1 MRLSLKLQNSPQG
14 RLIKM
19 NDFDKIL
26 GGYVEEINKA
36 ADYYVSSAAFRG
48 RESAGLDAMLD
59 AMAYSLSNGGKR
71 IRPVLTLEFCRVCGG
86 DYMAAIPFALGVE
99 MIHTYSLIHDD
110 LPCMDNDDMRRGKPS
125 SHKVY
130 GEANALLAGDGL
142 LTLAFE
148 TVLSADISA
157 DKKALAAL
165 ELAKAA
171 GVSGMIGG
179 QVMDLANE
187 GRSVT
192 LEEIKATDRLKTGEM
207 IRVAAV
213 MGCIAAG
220 ANGEMIAAAE
230 KYCENIGL
238 AFQIVD
244 DILDVTS
251 DDATLGKPVGS
262 DSENEKSTYVSH
274 LGIEKSKAYAR
285 ELTAQAKA
293 ALDIF
298 GGEGEF
304 LSELADRLSERKK

>member
-1 MRLSLKLQNSPQG
+1 MS
-14 RLIKM
+14 
-19 NDFDKIL
+19 DFEKIFS
-26 GGYVEEINKA
+26 GYVNEINEA
-36 ADYYVSSAAFRG
+36 ADYYVSSSAFEG
-48 RESAGLDAMLD
+48 RKSSGLDVMLD
-59 AMAYSLSNGGKR
+59 AMAYSLRNGGKR

-86 DYMAAIPFALGVE
+86 DYKSAIPFALAVE

-148 TVLSADISA
+148 TVLSADADA
-157 DKKALAAL
+157 DKKSKAAL

-187 GRSVT
+187 EKSVT
-192 LEEIKATDRLKTGEM
+192 LDGIITAEKLKTGAL
-207 IRVAAV
+207 IKVAAV

-220 ANGEMIAAAE
+220 ADNAQLEAAE

-238 AFQIVD
+238 AFQVID

-251 DDATLGKPVGS
+251 NEKMLGKPIGS
-262 DSENEKSTYVSH
+262 DSENGKSTFVSL
-274 LGIEKSKAYAR
+274 LGLEDSYSFAEK
-285 ELTAQAKA
+285 LTANAKA
-293 ALDIF
+293 SLDIF
-298 GGEGEF
+298 GSDGNF
-304 LSELADRLSERKK
+304 LACLADKLYERKN

>member
-1 MRLSLKLQNSPQG
+1 
-14 RLIKM
+14 M
-19 NDFDKIL
+19 NDFNEIFSS
-26 GGYVEEINKA
+26 YVGEINKA
-36 ADYYVSSAAFRG
+36 AAHYVSPEIFNG

-86 DYMAAIPFALGVE
+86 DYKAAIPFALGVE

-192 LEEIKATDRLKTGEM
+192 LDEIKATDRLKTGEM

-220 ANGEMIAAAE
+220 AGREMIAAAE

-251 DDATLGKPVGS
+251 DDVTLGKPVGS

-274 LGIEKSKAYAR
+274 LGIEKSEVYAR

-298 GGEGEF
+298 GNEGEF
-304 LSELADRLSERKK
+304 LSELADKLSERKN

>member
-1 MRLSLKLQNSPQG
+1 
-14 RLIKM
+14 M
-19 NDFDKIL
+19 NDFNKIF
-26 GGYVEEINKA
+26 GNYVDEINKA
-36 ADYYVSSAAFRG
+36 ADYYVSSAAFKG

-59 AMAYSLSNGGKR
+59 VMAYSLSNGGKR

-86 DYMAAIPFALGVE
+86 DYKAAIPFALGAE

-148 TVLSADISA
+148 TVLSADVSA
-157 DKKALAAL
+157 EKKALAAL

-187 GRSVT
+187 GKDVSLDAIR
-192 LEEIKATDRLKTGEM
+192 ATDRLKTGEM

-220 ANGEMIAAAE
+220 ADEVKIKAAE
-230 KYCENIGL
+230 EYCANIGL

-274 LGIEKSKAYAR
+274 LGIEESIRYAR
-285 ELTAQAKA
+285 ELTANAKA
-293 ALDIF
+293 AIEIF

-304 LSELADRLSERKK
+304 LSELADKLSERKS